1 MPSYPIP
8 SCPTTITPPNA
19 NGFSLEPKKSVD
31 GMRTEMGSTRMRRF
45 NTPNVYVVNAEFS
58 FFTQAKFVEFL
69 TWLKYETNYGNLW
82 FKADWFDALGFT
94 AGEYVF
100 KFVELPFSN
109 TGYLQTHNATLLMAP
124 YNDNVVSGD
133 YTELGMGGEFIDED
147 FPFGFEQFECEDLT
161 YYRTFFFTSVSYL
174 LYCVDWNE
182 SNWTAIGTPFS
193 FAATVETRNVRDIA
207 AMKADHIAVVNGN
220 AGCKLGMYKFDGT
233 NFTLLGTE
241 TAPTPNY
248 STLVTKMTRLSD
260 SRVAIYDGFSTDK
273 KLVTWEFNYGTN
285 VWAQVGSKYDLSAL
299 HNGGIASNN
308 NDITCMGNN
317 RIAFVIVEAAGTVDP
332 RIKLY
337 AFDFNGSTWS
347 IVGTPLSVYGAVDAS
362 GHFSIS
368 ALSETEIVLTTNT
381 GAPYPTTYQN
391 RLTKFTFNG
400 STWSA
405 GTPSVQFTNGGTPK
419 LAVFAID
426 KVGIHRAN
434 LSGNMEIITNEF
446 VDPTFEEEG
455 NGLAIGDPSNYTQ
468 HITAYYLPEDA

>member
-1 MPSYPIP
+1 M
-8 SCPTTITPPNA
+8 
-19 NGFSLEPKKSVD
+19 D

-109 TGYLQTHNATLLMAP
+109 TGYLQTHNATLLIAP

-147 FPFGFEQFECEDLT
+147 FPFGFEQFECEDLN
-161 YYRTFFFTSVSYL
+161 YYRVFFFGTSSHL
-174 LYCVDWNE
+174 LECFDWNG
-182 SNWTAIGTPFS
+182 SNWTLIGNPFS
-193 FAATVETRNVRDIA
+193 LAATIETRSVRDIA
-207 AMKADHIAVVNGN
+207 AMKADHIAVINGN
-220 AGCKLGMYKFDGT
+220 ASCKLGMYKFDGT
-233 NFTLLGTE
+233 DFSLLGAV
-241 TAPTPNY
+241 TAPSPNY
-248 STLVTKMTRLSD
+248 STLVSAMTRLSD

-285 VWAQVGSKYDLSAL
+285 VWAQLGSKYDLSAL
-299 HNGGIASNN
+299 HNGGIASGF

-317 RIAFVIVEAAGTVDP
+317 RIAFVIVEGAGGADP
-332 RIKLY
+332 RVMLY

-347 IVGTPLSVYGAVDAS
+347 IVGTPLSIYGAVDAS
-362 GHFSIS
+362 GYFSIS
-368 ALSETEIVLTTNT
+368 AISETEIILTTNAS
-381 GAPYPTTYQN
+381 APSPTTYSL
-391 RLTKFTFNG
+391 RVTKFTFNG

-405 GTPSVQFTNGGTPK
+405 GTPSDPYLTGGTPRV
-419 LAVFAID
+419 AVFDVD
-426 KVGIHRAN
+426 KVALIRAQSGSPNFGLITYKEN
-434 LSGNMEIITNEF
+434 LL
-446 VDPTFEEEG
+446 FEPEG
-455 NGLAIGDPSNYTQ
+455 NSLAITDVASGGQP
-468 HITAYYLPEDA
+468 ITAYYLPEEA